1 MKEFHW
7 KENFI
12 NQENRTEHIN
22 KYELLLLMLKVKN
35 KNTSTLEQNIES
47 LKVQDFETYE
57 DFYVKYVYPQSESSK
72 EQSKFL
78 HNQQFFSTLLSQLQ
92 PGKQL
97 KCSRTEKNEI
107 FYKFSKYVTLKDIK
121 SKDKNYY
128 RFACSLLLL
137 LALLPIVYVIHAL
150 WPLFVLNALFTLI
163 FFYVF

>member
-1 MKEFHW
+1 M
-7 KENFI
+7 
-12 NQENRTEHIN
+12 
-22 KYELLLLMLKVKN
+22 
-35 KNTSTLEQNIES
+35 EQNIES

-57 DFYVKYVYPQSESSK
+57 DFYVKYVYPKSKSSK

-97 KCSRTEKNEI
+97 KCSRTEKNGI

-150 WPLFVLNALFTLI
+150 WPLFVLNALFTLNFFLCFLI
-163 FFYVF
+163 FKGRINLFFFNCIRINKYNDPQFLEGRQPQW